1 MECIDEYITD
11 GSIYLYDGLYREK
24 ITKDNF
30 PEIKSKIN
38 ELTGYVYAVIPEH
51 FENTYCYL
59 IWNPNNY
66 PDQLTPLTNDN
77 RFGKTSLVRCV
88 IDKYENEY
96 FYVGVMTNAGG
107 VWSIPN
113 EIASMKRYKY
123 KFRTF

>member
-1 MECIDEYITD
+1 MVCV
-11 GSIYLYDGLYREK
+11 REEK
-24 ITKDNF
+24 WEMA
-30 PEIKSKIN
+30 PP
-38 ELTGYVYAVIPEH
+38 IPEH

-113 EIASMKRYKY
+113 AIASMKRYKY